1 MKVLMVTNQYPTESR
16 VNTNPVVLFQS
27 KGLIELGLDIDLF
40 HIDKSKKGKLIYF
53 EVIISLYLAWKK
65 TRYDLMHIQ
74 FGGIQ
79 ALLGSIISKKKCVIT
94 FHGSDLHGGTKLR
107 WHERVF
113 AIVNVFSSRIAS
125 QIAGEVIVVSQN
137 LTQYLPKKI
146 KEKAHIIHT
155 GVDYKVFQETNQEL
169 SKQYLDL
176 DPNKKYILFSDIS
189 NAKLKRRDLA
199 EASISIIKISSVNVE
214 LLILSNQ
221 PYNLVPYYLNAADCL
236 LLTSDIEGSP
246 NIIKEAIATNLPI
259 VSVDVGDVKE
269 ICSGIEN
276 SFIVERNINE
286 IADGIMKAL
295 SYSRLNGGR
304 EQKKKILSNE
314 FICRQILQ
322 VYMSLLN
329 SN

>member
-1 MKVLMVTNQYPTESR
+1 
-16 VNTNPVVLFQS
+16 
-27 KGLIELGLDIDLF
+27 
-40 HIDKSKKGKLIYF
+40 
-53 EVIISLYLAWKK
+53 
-65 TRYDLMHIQ
+65 
-74 FGGIQ
+74 
-79 ALLGSIISKKKCVIT
+79 
-94 FHGSDLHGGTKLR
+94 
-107 WHERVF
+107 
-113 AIVNVFSSRIAS
+113 
-125 QIAGEVIVVSQN
+125 
-137 LTQYLPKKI
+137 
-146 KEKAHIIHT
+146 
-155 GVDYKVFQETNQEL
+155 
-169 SKQYLDL
+169 
-176 DPNKKYILFSDIS
+176 
-189 NAKLKRRDLA
+189 
-199 EASISIIKISSVNVE
+199 
-214 LLILSNQ
+214 
-221 PYNLVPYYLNAADCL
+221 LNAADCL